1 MCLSNYSS
9 MIDSKWA
16 KEAAEFFKNC
26 DAETIARRHLA
37 EAKLF
42 VAAVD
47 VSDDGGHDVPQ
58 GLLPGR
64 IQPSLLLHHLP
75 DDFCNQLARKATFR
89 QVFLESGK
97 KSQHRSQ
104 NTSLTLKFTMGIL
117 CLVAWLL
124 ARGLRISAWLP
135 LAFRSSPSFFSTVA
149 PWAETAALPA
159 SSLWAMPAN
168 LGKSCWVWGFS
179 VNKLKWGHEMMQ
191 LMTCSLLS
199 SNDRERER
207 KISNCK
213 YKNNILVY
221 GRKSCP

>member
-1 MCLSNYSS
+1 MYSILKS
-9 MIDSKWA
+9 CVFQTIPAWLIINELK
-16 KEAAEFFKNC
+16 KLFFLKNC
-26 DAETIARRHLA
+26 DADNIAYWHLA

-42 VAAVD
+42 VAGVN
-47 VSDDGGHDVPQ
+47 VGDDRGHYVPQ

-64 IQPSLLLHHLP
+64 IQPSLLLHDLP
-75 DDFCNQLARKATFR
+75 DDLCNQLARKATFR
-89 QVFLESGK
+89 QVLEWGK

-117 CLVAWLL
+117 CLVAWVL

-179 VNKLKWGHEMMQ
+179 VNKLKWEHKMIQ
-191 LMTCSLLS
+191 LMMCSLLS
-199 SNDRERER
+199 SNERE
-207 KISNCK
+207 KK
-213 YKNNILVY
+213 T
-221 GRKSCP
+221 PQ